1 MRNQGIFW
9 EPGVLQIF
17 LNLLL
22 FIISFV
28 KKKRGLI
35 FWLTVLA
42 IFTTFSTTGLVVMFI
57 LLLISFG
64 ADIRKNILFLP
75 ISVLLIALVYFVTAA
90 NISDKLHG
98 EGQYS
103 FQARFFDLVQP
114 LYMVYENPL
123 TGVGLDDEQFMNTRQ
138 KTNFSLNLQAL
149 DFSNVNDKGSTNS
162 IMFFLAAA
170 GIPFTLMLLLMLY
183 HQAFILEKRN
193 LFFIFIIISLM
204 TEPIM
209 LRPFFLTFVIS
220 GGIGFINKF
229 RWKIY

>member
-1 MRNQGIFW
+1 MF
-9 EPGVLQIF
+9 VQIVM
-17 LNLLL
+17 
-22 FIISFV
+22 SFRV
-28 KKKRGLI
+28 Q
-35 FWLTVLA
+35 
-42 IFTTFSTTGLVVMFI
+42 
-57 LLLISFG
+57 
-64 ADIRKNILFLP
+64 IRKNILFLP
-75 ISVLLIALVYFVTAA
+75 VGALLIVLVYSITSA
-90 NISDKLHG
+90 NISDKLSG
-98 EGQYS
+98 DGQYS
-103 FQARFFDLVQP
+103 FQVRFFDLIQP
-114 LYMVYENPL
+114 IYMVYENPL